1 MARSP
6 EFDLAK
12 ELGKPSFTPAARD
25 AAALVELIVGGDDLT
40 VTRAAPALA
49 GLRDPARLAILARLA
64 GPAKIQTTDTAA
76 AIPDAPR
83 DKPNAAR
90 TKPDAA
96 RDKRDATRNSDAVIP
111 EPVSLDDGGAARLV
125 SVLGLLARAGDPAAR
140 AVLIARLGDPAT
152 RVRRACAVALGK
164 LAASG
169 GKDAPGRRA
178 DRAVAAVPASG
189 APIVELREGE
199 RRNEIDRREAAGEP
213 VVELREVARRA
224 DADRRDELDDVRAAL
239 LARWDAADVTPD
251 ERRALAE
258 ALGKVGGEAAMA
270 RLQALDPSTDKELER
285 RRDRAVLIADRT
297 SKRGEDSTIATDVVP
312 SRPLTV
318 RLGCRPG
325 LGELLYAELVKVDL
339 GGEVR
344 TQQRTDAVDV
354 TLTRP
359 WSALFASRLWATAA
373 IRVPLAGL
381 PERPRGAPV
390 DGGDR
395 ADADAAARAIAAA
408 VTAPEIR
415 DLLHAWTRGP
425 IRWRLAMAKGHQRA
439 VVWTVAKEV
448 TRIAPELIND
458 PTATTWEIVAD
469 LDEQML
475 ELVPRR
481 IDDPRF
487 AYRDADVPAASHPS
501 VAAALAWV
509 AEARSGDRVWDPFC
523 GSGIE
528 LVERARRGPYRTL
541 LGTDLEETALAAA
554 RTNLHAAGVTA
565 ELVIADARTHNP
577 GAVDLILTNPPL
589 GSRVRVDAAA
599 LLVAALPGFARQLS
613 RGGRLVWITPAHRKT
628 TPAAEECG
636 LVLARSMPVDLGG
649 VRGRLE
655 RWDKKG

>member
-1 MARSP
+1 VARSS

-12 ELGKPSFTPAARD
+12 ELAKPSFTPGARD
-25 AAALVELIVGGDDLT
+25 AGALVDLIVVGDEAT
-40 VTRAAPALA
+40 VTKAAPALA
-49 GLRDPARLAILARLA
+49 GLKDAGRAAIVARLE
-64 GPAKIQTTDTAA
+64 GTA
-76 AIPDAPR
+76 
-83 DKPNAAR
+83 
-90 TKPDAA
+90 
-96 RDKRDATRNSDAVIP
+96 
-111 EPVSLDDGGAARLV
+111 LDEGAAARLIGV
-125 SVLGLLARAGDPAAR
+125 IGLLARAGDAAAR
-140 AVLIARLGDPAT
+140 GVLLAKILDSAT
-152 RVRRACAVALGK
+152 RVRRASIVALGK
-164 LAASG
+164 LAATSG
-169 GKDAPGRRA
+169 KEMP
-178 DRAVAAVPASG
+178 
-189 APIVELREGE
+189 VELREG
-199 RRNEIDRREAAGEP
+199 DRRADVDRRAAPGQP
-213 VVELREVARRA
+213 VVELRATARRN

-239 LARWDAADVTPD
+239 LTRWDASDVTPD

-258 ALGKVGGEAAMA
+258 ALGKVGGEAAMT
-270 RLQALDPSTDKELER
+270 RLQALDPSADKELER

-312 SRPLTV
+312 VRPLEV

-325 LGELLYAELVKVDL
+325 LGELLYGEIVKLDL
-339 GGEVR
+339 GGVVR

-354 TLTRP
+354 SLAKP

-373 IRVPLAGL
+373 IRVPLPKL
-381 PERPRGAPV
+381 PVE
-390 DGGDR
+390 
-395 ADADAAARAIAAA
+395 DAIIEAI
-408 VTAPEIR
+408 TAPELR
-415 DLLHAWTRGP
+415 ELLRSWTRGP

-469 LDEQML
+469 VDEQMI
-475 ELVPRR
+475 EIVPRR
-481 IDDPRF
+481 IEDPRF

-528 LVERARRGPYRTL
+528 LIERARRGPYRSL
-541 LGTDLEETALAAA
+541 LGSDLEEAALAAA
-554 RTNLHAAGVTA
+554 RSNLKAAGVTA
-565 ELVIADARTHNP
+565 QLEIADARTHDP
-577 GAVDLILTNPPL
+577 GAVDLIITNPPL

-599 LLVAALPGFARQLS
+599 LLCAALPHFARQLS
-613 RGGRLVWITPAHRKT
+613 RGGRLVWITPSHRKT
-628 TPAAEECG
+628 TPVAEAAG